1 MGVLGAWVRRLR
13 PAVGVLG
20 PGCGRLRPAVGVFEP
35 ERGWVGQCFPAIGCG
50 RCGHL
55 GCSGAGSRRLPPGRS
70 AQPTRGGAMSISSH
84 HRTAS
89 GRPLR
94 VSPAWVGGARPAD
107 GADDQDHLLPVRE
120 AVWIWSVRRYARLA
134 LWALPAAA
142 LLDGW
147 LTLGIGT
154 PPGPLSVALAA
165 DWLTTIAMI
174 ALAGL
179 LAGTRTR
186 RSALAGLLI
195 GLAGA
200 MLTLPLAALP
210 EGAAAAGSPLTA
222 DQMPLAATGCGRH
235 IGRWLAAAGLG
246 GFPLPPG
253 KPSGRRTPDA
263 GRRRTR
269 RRHYAKQPLPTVGA
283 LLLLA
288 AGTGLAWTGGRLIPE
303 PDLAGP
309 SPRRAAR
316 PRRGRRSAPAVVSP
330 HPGPDLKRLTGM
342 WAAGRSAREWASEWL
357 VRVACSGKRPA
368 NGGTGGRSRH
378 DQGGRRHFGVD
389 RRVRDRAGSRRRAGP
404 RPRR

>member
-1 MGVLGAWVRRLR
+1 
-13 PAVGVLG
+13 
-20 PGCGRLRPAVGVFEP
+20 
-35 ERGWVGQCFPAIGCG
+35 
-50 RCGHL
+50 
-55 GCSGAGSRRLPPGRS
+55 
-70 AQPTRGGAMSISSH
+70 MSISSH

-222 DQMPLAATGCGRH
+222 DQMPLAATVATATSGAGWLLLGWAVFRSRLVNPAD
-235 IGRWLAAAGLG
+235 GVLLMLAAAALG
-246 GFPLPPG
+246 
-253 KPSGRRTPDA
+253 A
-263 GRRRTR
+263 GT
-269 RRHYAKQPLPTVGA
+269 YARQPLPTVGA

-288 AGTGLAWTGGRLIPE
+288 AGTGLAWTGGRLIP
-303 PDLAGP
+303 
-309 SPRRAAR
+309 RA
-316 PRRGRRSAPAVVSP
+316 
-330 HPGPDLKRLTGM
+330 
-342 WAAGRSAREWASEWL
+342 
-357 VRVACSGKRPA
+357 
-368 NGGTGGRSRH
+368 
-378 DQGGRRHFGVD
+378 
-389 RRVRDRAGSRRRAGP
+389 
-404 RPRR
+404 